1 MRAFQPDVVFLEL
14 CSQRLPMLKPQ
25 DKESLQNMTLGSTLA
40 ALRRGES
47 GVVEALLGWLQAQ
60 SARNLEV
67 LPGEEFRVAL
77 TEGYDLG
84 AEVLLGDRPMQVRG
98 EGMMNEEW
106 RGRGDCVVSASI
118 FTSMFA
124 SLLLCFFA

>member
-98 EGMMNEEW
+98 G
-106 RGRGDCVVSASI
+106 GDAG
-118 FTSMFA
+118 
-124 SLLLCFFA
+124 